1 MLRRAYHMLL
11 RPDKIYLKY
20 NEENIQIIIPKKLL
34 FTLLQQVDRHREILS
49 NEEEIVNNFAIHD
62 YINNTEMLMVRLL
75 ILVAEPSGKNE
86 VILETSIAEFLTLR
100 DFAFCNYL
108 LPHLKGKM
116 RLSILKA
123 YKKFYVEVED
133 IFRTLDSN
141 EVNTYWNY
149 LKNYKFEG
157 SVLQ

>member
-1 MLRRAYHMLL
+1 MFLK
-11 RPDKIYLKY
+11 PEEIYTKF
-20 NEENIQIIIPKKLL
+20 NEENIQIVISKKLL
-34 FTLLQQVDRHREILS
+34 FTLLQQVDRYREVLS
-49 NEEEIVNNFAIHD
+49 NQEEVVNNFAIHD
-62 YINNTEMLMVRLL
+62 YISNSEMLMVKLL
-75 ILVAEPSGKNE
+75 ILLAEPSGKNE

-100 DFAFCNYL
+100 DFVFCNYL

-123 YKKFYVEVED
+123 YKKFYDEVED
-133 IFRTLDSN
+133 IFGTLDSN

-149 LKNYKFEG
+149 LKNFKFEG